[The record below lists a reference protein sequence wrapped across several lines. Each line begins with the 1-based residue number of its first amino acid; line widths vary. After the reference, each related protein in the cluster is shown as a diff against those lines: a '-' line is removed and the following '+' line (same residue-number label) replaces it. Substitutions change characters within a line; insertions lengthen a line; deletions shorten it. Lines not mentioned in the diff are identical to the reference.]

1 MLGPEQ
7 EREEIKQLGDKRQTP
22 DREDTSPWE
31 SLTQLCCA
39 DGDDELDLG
48 SGAAAKRRRRAKK
61 LRSKVGTMS
70 FLTKRHRKNGTVS
83 SKDSSNV
90 FISVGSVR
98 DVYRQALDKVYGPG
112 LCQATLCS
120 IKEGEDRL
128 AVCDCEGEL
137 SHNQDQMTKPTGK
150 E

>member
-1 MLGPEQ
+1 M
-7 EREEIKQLGDKRQTP
+7 
-22 DREDTSPWE
+22 

-39 DGDDELDLG
+39 NGDDELVLG
-48 SGAAAKRRRRAKK
+48 SGAAAKRRRRAK
-61 LRSKVGTMS
+61 VGNMS